1 MNDIYCS
8 RKRIFMLNLQTNRLI
23 FRRYTMDDL
32 AFVEELVTNE
42 RVMQYIG
49 SGVVKDRAYAIQLI
63 ERMIEQY
70 DNFDDYGLHVLV
82 HKETGQRIGH
92 AGLVAQII
100 DDAFEMELGY
110 WIHPD
115 FWGQGYATEA
125 SRALKQYAEQE
136 LELERYVSAIQ
147 VGNVASQKIALRNG
161 MQLEKQIEMEGK
173 CVEIYVNVF

>member
-1 MNDIYCS
+1 
-8 RKRIFMLNLQTNRLI
+8 MLNLQTNRLL

-42 RVMQYIG
+42 HVMQYIG
-49 SGVVKDRAYAIQLI
+49 SGVVKGRAYAVQLI
-63 ERMIEQY
+63 ERMLEQY
-70 DNFDDYGLHVLV
+70 ANFDDYGLHVLV
-82 HKETGQRIGH
+82 HKETGKRIGH
-92 AGLVAQII
+92 AGLVAQIL

>member
-1 MNDIYCS
+1 
-8 RKRIFMLNLQTNRLI
+8 MLKLETNRLI

-42 RVMQYIG
+42 NVMKYIG
-49 SGVVKDRAYAIQLI
+49 SGVVKDRNYAIQLI

-70 DNFDDYGLHVLV
+70 NNFDDYGLHVLV
-82 HKETGQRIGH
+82 HKESGKRIGH

-125 SRALKQYAEQE
+125 AHALKQYAEQE

-147 VGNVASQKIALRNG
+147 VGNVASQKIALQNG
-161 MQLEKQIEMEGK
+161 MKLEKQIEMEGK
-173 CVEIYVNVF
+173 QVEIYVNAL